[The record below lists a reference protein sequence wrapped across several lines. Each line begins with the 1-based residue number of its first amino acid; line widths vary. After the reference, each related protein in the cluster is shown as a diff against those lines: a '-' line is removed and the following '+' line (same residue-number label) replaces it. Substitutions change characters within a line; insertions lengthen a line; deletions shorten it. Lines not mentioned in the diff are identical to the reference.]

1 MQCNATQR
9 NAMPTSASVQR
20 SLHHSLRWDCIFTPS
35 LLSVSARPGP
45 SHLNTTQHNYT
56 LHDIT
61 RHITPHHNTSR
72 HAAWRWV
79 FSCFGVSVRSFACL
93 FVRWSLSVSSQ
104 SFVLFVSH
112 RVYPLWPW
120 LFLPSVFLF
129 TYVGR
134 ATFSFAL

>member
-9 NAMPTSASVQR
+9 NAHQ
-20 SLHHSLRWDCIFTPS
+20 C
-35 LLSVSARPGP
+35 VSAALAAPFTSLGLYFYSFVIIGVGTSRPVTP
-45 SHLNTTQHNYT
+45 QHNTTQHNYT